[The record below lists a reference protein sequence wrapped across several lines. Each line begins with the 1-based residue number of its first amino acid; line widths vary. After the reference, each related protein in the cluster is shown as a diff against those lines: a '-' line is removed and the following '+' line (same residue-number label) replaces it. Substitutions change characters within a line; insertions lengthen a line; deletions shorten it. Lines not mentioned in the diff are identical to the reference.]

1 MHSSVSWG
9 IGKAYGG
16 GASKKRK
23 RPVREPA
30 TPLNDD
36 DEEEG
41 SGPAIPFP
49 LLMGGRGASVY
60 SSHSCVFF
68 NDDVSHDT
76 IFALNKELRAVAD
89 KLVVIATIHKMP
101 PPPIWLH
108 ITTNGGDIYSAFSAI
123 DCIEHLPVPVYT
135 VCDGFV
141 ASAGTL
147 ISVCGA
153 KRFIMPNAYMLIH
166 QLRSSLWGK
175 MSDITDEVS
184 NLQKIMGHL
193 TRIYGQR
200 TSIAKK
206 DLEKILKKDL
216 IWSAAECMEHGVVDE
231 VFKGYVAI

>member
-9 IGKAYGG
+9 KCGG
-16 GASKKRK
+16 VSKKRK

-30 TPLNDD
+30 TPLVNDD

-231 VFKGYVAI
+231 VFKGYVV